1 MAYMEIAESST
12 LRRFKCKVHF
22 TEVSLVKGEKV
33 EVPSGWAIS
42 ALSHSDLLF
51 SFTKE
56 DEAFFKGL
64 SEDKIAAINRQVEE
78 EILSPKDAIALFIPK
93 TKAKKTSAPKTPTK
107 TSKAKKE

>member
-1 MAYMEIAESST
+1 MEISESSS

-33 EVPSGWAIS
+33 EVPNGWAIS
-42 ALSHSDLLF
+42 ALGHNDLLF

-64 SEDKIAAINRQVEE
+64 NEQQIASINRQVEE
-78 EILSPKDAIALFIPK
+78 EVLSPKDAITLFIPRR
-93 TKAKKTSAPKTPTK
+93 AKKSSATKTPKT
-107 TSKAKKE
+107 SVKAKKE